1 MATAMEEYAK
11 TIKVQRQSGTFAR
24 EGEIPM
30 LFPMYTMPLE
40 EVLKLEEMKPH
51 EKLMKED
58 ILVHFV
64 DEMGRAVFVS
74 HQWLCPW
81 KPDPKLA
88 QFRHLQLALKN
99 LLSTS
104 KKSIDRESTNE
115 FAAPSGPSIP
125 IEEFRKKPLFIWY
138 DYFSIP
144 QIDSDSWSPSDL
156 DKPIEEALNS
166 IAAYIARSTFFFVL
180 CPVVENPDCTE
191 LFGPSTW
198 ASRGWCRLEKTVRE
212 LLPEGNSFVVIHD
225 ANHMEA
231 ILTPANS
238 LVLAGPSGEG
248 SFGIGEDRE
257 RLGRVLFILLKKLVL
272 HHLSTENFL
281 AYRTYLNLQSYYLR
295 GFALETA
302 QLFHPIPDLFG
313 SISEVFLAQN
323 GFQNIKEVDQ
333 NGWSPLCYAVLRG
346 DPHIVRSLV
355 ADAADPNAKTKKNH
369 PIIGLAAGLSVS
381 AIGAFFGHKDCLQAL
396 LESAADVT
404 LGLNPPMCGA
414 ALGNHP
420 ECIQMLCQ
428 FGDSPSRTGFIDVSA
443 IVQASAHNSVEAVRE
458 LLRQRPTLNLSRTLS
473 FAMWNRGVTA
483 EMVGQLVD
491 AKADVNEQLRL
502 PWRSVFG
509 MAFFLH
515 GLLYRWGVRRT
526 TGTRIAYHSVGA
538 TPLMFAIIRGQFE
551 GAAALLVAK
560 AQVDVPN
567 ARNKTAL
574 DLAQE
579 LGVPQFLMDALEGNL
594 TVCSRMVSSAM
605 TNRFLVSHVV

>member
-1 MATAMEEYAK
+1 MACRRRTAMEEYAK
-11 TIKVQRQSGTFAR
+11 TFKFQRLSGTFAR
-24 EGEIPM
+24 ESEIPM

-40 EVLKLEEMKPH
+40 EVLKLEAMKPH
-51 EKLMKED
+51 EKLMEED
-58 ILVHFV
+58 ILVDFV
-64 DEMGRAVFVS
+64 GEMGEMGRAIFVS

-104 KKSIDRESTNE
+104 STSKHLIDRDSTNE
-115 FAAPSGPSIP
+115 FATPSGPSIP

-144 QIDSDSWSPSDL
+144 QIDGDSWTSSDFK
-156 DKPIEEALNS
+156 KPIEEALNS

-198 ASRGWCRLEKTVRE
+198 ASRGCCRLEKTVRE
-212 LLPEGNSFVVIHD
+212 LLPQGNSFVVIHD

-257 RLGRVLFILLKKLVL
+257 RLGRVLLILLKKLVL
-272 HHLSTENFL
+272 HHLSSENFL

-302 QLFHPIPDLFG
+302 ELFHPIPDVDLFG
-313 SISEVFLAQN
+313 SISDVFLAQN
-323 GFQNIKEVDQ
+323 GFRNIKEVDQ

-355 ADAADPNAKTKKNH
+355 AHSADPNTTTKKNH
-369 PIIGLAAGLSVS
+369 PIVGLAAGLSVS
-381 AIGAFFGHKDCLQAL
+381 ATGAFFGHKDCLQVL

-404 LGLNPPMCGA
+404 LGLNPPMCGV
-414 ALGNHP
+414 ALPLVTTQSVSRCFVNLVTLLP
-420 ECIQMLCQ
+420 VLASSICLPLC
-428 FGDSPSRTGFIDVSA
+428 R
-443 IVQASAHNSVEAVRE
+443 
-458 LLRQRPTLNLSRTLS
+458 
-473 FAMWNRGVTA
+473 
-483 EMVGQLVD
+483 
-491 AKADVNEQLRL
+491 
-502 PWRSVFG
+502 
-509 MAFFLH
+509 
-515 GLLYRWGVRRT
+515 
-526 TGTRIAYHSVGA
+526 
-538 TPLMFAIIRGQFE
+538 
-551 GAAALLVAK
+551 
-560 AQVDVPN
+560 
-567 ARNKTAL
+567 
-574 DLAQE
+574 LAQKIR
-579 LGVPQFLMDALEGNL
+579 LKL
-594 TVCSRMVSSAM
+594 
-605 TNRFLVSHVV
+605 